1 MASFD
6 YNDFYIRYKGHPTY
20 NNLEIIE
27 DELVRVIVMKV
38 EMILFTDKG
47 EVLGQPDFGAD
58 LNKFL
63 HETKVS
69 ADFVK
74 KQIVE
79 QLTIYVPE
87 LTTVEYSLDVQFT
100 ENPESYSD
108 MMFIDFKVRDTEINA
123 YFA

>member
-1 MASFD
+1 MANSD
-6 YNDFYIRYKGHPTY
+6 YNDFYIRYKGHPTFSPY
-20 NNLEIIE
+20 ELIE

-47 EVLGQPDFGAD
+47 EVIGQPNFGAD
-58 LNKFL
+58 LNTFL

-74 KQIVE
+74 RQIIE

-87 LTTVEYSLDVQFT
+87 LTTVEYSLEVQFM